1 MHIPGLSDEVR
12 GCVVVQEESL
22 ALSRGG
28 WRQKHGSLV
37 KRRESTAEGREEDD
51 KGVCLWSVCLS
62 PRPSLHGPHVYESLA
77 CLCPLGESSGLP
89 EPSSKVPG
97 LSAGDW

>member
-12 GCVVVQEESL
+12 RCVVVQEESL

-37 KRRESTAEGREEDD
+37 KRRESMAEGREEDD
-51 KGVCLWSVCLS
+51 KGVCL
-62 PRPSLHGPHVYESLA
+62 
-77 CLCPLGESSGLP
+77 
-89 EPSSKVPG
+89 
-97 LSAGDW
+97 